1 MPLKFAAAL
10 LCAFPVLLHA
20 QEEPRLF
27 QVEVVIFE
35 QPGGGSDELPP
46 LPPDEDPMQQ
56 YLMRW
61 EADDADAPEPAA
73 AEQPGAADEE
83 GLPEHVHRAVIDHE
97 LDGIARRLNTG
108 GYRLLWHQAW
118 VQPAVSRTDGAAL
131 PLPTLAALGGGPAD
145 GLLEG
150 SLALASGRFLHLALD
165 LSLPAPGGAS
175 YRLEQ
180 WRRVRSGETH
190 YFDHPRLGVIAHV
203 TRLEPEDVPPEL
215 ETEIAV
221 PNSTDI
227 SIR

>member
-46 LPPDEDPMQQ
+46 LPPDEDPMQR

-73 AEQPGAADEE
+73 ERPGAADEE

-150 SLALASGRFLHLALD
+150 SLALASARFLHLALD

-203 TRLEPEDVPPEL
+203 TRLNPEDLPPEL
-215 ETEIAV
+215 ETEIVV